1 MIGETP
7 RGLTRRVFALANAA
21 ALAGGMDESA
31 YLPLAYSKH
40 AAPRVPGIPNARFL
54 TDAAGRPEW
63 ERAARDAWARRI
75 AYLKAA
81 GRGAWTETAL
91 ALSGGG
97 QDGAFGAGLLVGWT
111 KRGDRP
117 EFDYVTGV
125 STGALLAP
133 FAYLGPGYDERM
145 RDLFT
150 TVDEDALLRKR
161 WFGAALTEDAVY
173 DTAPLFGKIQAVV
186 DTGMVADIAR
196 EHTNGR
202 LLLIGTTNIVAARPT
217 IWNLGAIAA
226 SRRPEAAALV
236 HKVLLA
242 SAAIPTL
249 FPPVPMDLDLDGQPF
264 RELHVDGGATVG
276 QFLYSPTLHL
286 RELPRPQGASNRIVA
301 YVVRN
306 GRLRPAPKA
315 VRPSALDLAE
325 RAVSALTA
333 SQGLGDLYREFELAK
348 RDRVDLRYTAI
359 GDDFVREPV
368 GLFDRDYMNALFDYG
383 YRVGLKG
390 GEWTSTAPG
399 FER

>member
-1 MIGETP
+1 M
-7 RGLTRRVFALANAA
+7 LTRRAFAFGGVAA
-21 ALAGGMDESA
+21 GATALSACIDEA
-31 YLPLAYSKH
+31 PYLPLSVPKRMS
-40 AAPRVPGIPNARFL
+40 PRVPGIPNARFL

-63 ERAARDAWARRI
+63 EREATDAWTRRT
-75 AYLKAA
+75 AYLKAMR
-81 GRGAWTETAL
+81 RGAWTETAL

-133 FAYLGPGYDERM
+133 FAFLGPAYDERM

-173 DTAPLFGKIQAVV
+173 DTAPLFEKIQTVV
-186 DTGMVADIAR
+186 DPGMVADIAR
-196 EHTNGR
+196 EYANGR

-217 IWNLGAIAA
+217 IWNLGAIAG
-226 SRRPEAAALV
+226 SRRPEAATLI
-236 HKVLLA
+236 HRVLLA

-249 FPPVPMDLDLDGQPF
+249 FPPVPMDLEIDGQPF

-286 RELPRPQGASNRIVA
+286 RELPRPQGATNRILA

-315 VRPSALDLAE
+315 IKPSALDLAE

-359 GDDFVREPV
+359 GDDFDAEPV
-368 GLFDRDYMNALFDYG
+368 GLFDRGYMNALFAYG
-383 YRVGLKG
+383 YSTGMAG
-390 GEWTSTAPG
+390 TEWVSTAPG